1 MADRKPVIGAAILAA
16 LTAYGIASK
25 RQRRNRLT
33 VSFADPSEGRLAD
46 HPHDIGHHG
55 WREILKRLL
64 GDINRDNLSL
74 MSAGVAFY
82 ALLSLAPGFTALIAL
97 YGLVFDTSEVQRQV
111 QYMEGMMPQEA
122 RRLIADQLTHIVQA
136 SNSKLGLGLVVS
148 LAIALWSANSGT
160 SSLMSALNVAY
171 AEEERRS
178 LLHYYASS
186 LVLTLAFIVFGIAS
200 LLLVAIIPAVVGLLP
215 FGDFGKTIVN
225 WVRWPVLIV
234 LFALG
239 LAFIYRYAPC
249 RREPRWRWVSW
260 GAVAATALWIG
271 GSALFSLY
279 VGEFASYDKT
289 YGSLGAV
296 VVLLMWFYF
305 SAFAVLLGGELNAEM
320 EHQTARDTTRPPRKP
335 MGKRGAFV
343 ADTLA
348 LPE

>member
-1 MADRKPVIGAAILAA
+1 MADQKPVMGAAILAA
-16 LTAYGIASK
+16 LTAYGIADK
-25 RQRRNRLT
+25 RQRRKRL
-33 VSFADPSEGRLAD
+33 VASLGDPSEGRLAD
-46 HPHDIGHHG
+46 EPHEIGQRG
-55 WREILKRLL
+55 WREILRRLF
-64 GDINRDNLSL
+64 GDVSRDNLSL

-111 QYMEGMMPQEA
+111 QYMEGMIPAEG

-136 SNSKLGLGLVVS
+136 SNSKLGLGLIVS
-148 LAIALWSANSGT
+148 LVIALWSANSGT

-178 LLHYYASS
+178 LIRYYTSS
-186 LVLTLAFIVFGIAS
+186 LVLTGAFIIFGIAS
-200 LLLVAIIPAVVGLLP
+200 LLLVAVIPGIIGLLP
-215 FGDFGKTIVN
+215 FGEFGKTIVS

-239 LAFIYRYAPC
+239 LAFTYRYAPC
-249 RREPRWRWVSW
+249 RREPRWSWMSW
-260 GAVAATALWIG
+260 GALAATNLWIV
-271 GSALFSLY
+271 GSALVSLY
-279 VGEFASYDKT
+279 VGEFASYDRT

-296 VVLLMWFYF
+296 VVLLMWFYL

-343 ADTLA
+343 ADTIA
-348 LPE
+348 LQE